1 MKTLDAP
8 LLPPSRRSFYRVALF
23 VGLSVFFV
31 LAVFQP
37 FGTHAFQHS
46 SKYLLLFGYA
56 VVIAASSVLAWEI
69 VAWAWQ
75 QRADKTAGWTFRHEI
90 GMLSFVFFFG
100 ASASHFYQ
108 IWLVGGRLSLS
119 GYAGFMLVAAST
131 SVFPLAI
138 LLVARYSKAK
148 NALEKAALLAQ
159 NAAPAAPPTILL
171 QGENKHET
179 LTLLKAE
186 LLLLR
191 SADNYVEILLQ
202 KGPQIQRLMLR
213 GSLARMLEQIGD
225 PDFRQVHR
233 SFVVNFGQPLAL
245 IGKSPAYR
253 LVFSGLPE
261 TELEPVPVS
270 QTQVAAVREA
280 LAQKPR

>member
-1 MKTLDAP
+1 MKILDAP
-8 LLPPSRRSFYRVALF
+8 LPPPSRRSFYRVALF

-46 SKYLLLFGYA
+46 AKYFLLFGYA
-56 VVIAASSVLAWEI
+56 MVIAASSVLAWEI
-69 VAWAWQ
+69 VAWAW
-75 QRADKTAGWTFRHEI
+75 RRVGKTAVWTFRHEI
-90 GMLSFVFFFG
+90 GMLSFVFFLA

-108 IWLVGGRLSLS
+108 IWLVGGRLSLA
-119 GYAGFMLVAAST
+119 GYAAFMLVAMST
-131 SVFPLAI
+131 SIFPLAV
-138 LLVARYSKAK
+138 LLVSRYSKAK
-148 NALEKAALLAQ
+148 NELEKAALLSQ
-159 NAAPAAPPTILL
+159 NTRPLPPPTISL

-179 LTLLKAE
+179 LTLLKSE
-186 LLLLR
+186 VLLLR
-191 SADNYVEILLQ
+191 SADNYVEIFLQ

-213 GSLARMLEQIGD
+213 GSLTRMLEQIGD
-225 PDFRQVHR
+225 PDFQQVHR
-233 SFVVNFGQPLAL
+233 SFVVNFAQPLAL
-245 IGKSPAYR
+245 VGKSPTYR

-261 TELEPVPVS
+261 TELELVPVS